1 MRDILVTLLVFGSLP
16 YILSRPW
23 IGVMVWSWL
32 SYMNPHRLTWGF
44 AYNMPFAQ
52 IVAITLLA
60 SLVFSRDKLR
70 FPWSGTVAVW
80 LCYILWMGVSTALA
94 IYPDAAIGEYTRI
107 LKIQLITFL
116 TLLLLDNYKKIH
128 ILVWVI
134 ALSIGFFSIK
144 GGIFTILNGGAYRV
158 YGPFGSFIQENNS
171 LALATLMIIPLFVYL
186 YSTAQNNW
194 LKYALLFAAV
204 VSAASVLGSQSRG
217 AYLGIMAVSGFFWW
231 RSKAKVITGGFIII
245 LALVGFMFMPQSW
258 HDRMATIQNYQEDG
272 SAMGRINA
280 WQYAINIANDRLTG
294 GGLISWKPGTFAIYA
309 PNPED
314 IHAAHSIFFGPLA
327 DHGWPGLILFCLILF
342 LSWRNLSKV
351 IKWTRGKAEYSQQNF
366 LARMLQVSM
375 VAYMSAGAF
384 LSLAYFDLPW
394 HIIALSVLLKD
405 QLAELN
411 PANKNLAAGRYRAI
425 K

>member
-44 AYNMPFAQ
+44 AFNMPFAQ

-60 SLVFSRDKLR
+60 AIVFSREKFR
-70 FPWSGTVAVW
+70 FPWSGTVKVW
-80 LCYILWMGVSTALA
+80 LCYIFWMGISTAFA
-94 IYPDAAIGEYTRI
+94 VYPKSAMGEFTRI
-107 LKIQLITFL
+107 LKIQLVTFL

-128 ILVWVI
+128 TLVWVI

-144 GGIFTILNGGAYRV
+144 GGVFTILNGGAYRV
-158 YGPFGSFIQENNS
+158 YGPYGSFIEENNS
-171 LALATLMIIPLFVYL
+171 LALATLMVIPLFVYL
-186 YSTAQNNW
+186 YSTAQNKW
-194 LKYALLFAAV
+194 LKYALLFSAIA
-204 VSAASVLGSQSRG
+204 SAASVLGSQSRG
-217 AYLGIMAVSGFFWW
+217 AYIGIIAVSGFFWW
-231 RSKAKVITGGFIII
+231 RSKAKIITGGLIMI
-245 LALVGFMFMPQSW
+245 LAVVGFMFMPQSW
-258 HDRMATIQNYQEDG
+258 HDRMNTIQNYQEDG

-280 WQYAINIANDRLTG
+280 WQYSINIANDRLTG

-309 PNPED
+309 PNPTD
-314 IHAAHSIFFGPLA
+314 VHAAHSIFFGPLG
-327 DHGWPGLILFCLILF
+327 DHGWPGLFLFCLILF
-342 LSWRNLSKV
+342 LAWRNLSRV
-351 IKWTRGKAEYSQQNF
+351 IKWTQGKAEYSQQNF

-405 QLAELN
+405 QLASLN
-411 PANKNLAAGRYRAI
+411 QENKALPAARYQAM